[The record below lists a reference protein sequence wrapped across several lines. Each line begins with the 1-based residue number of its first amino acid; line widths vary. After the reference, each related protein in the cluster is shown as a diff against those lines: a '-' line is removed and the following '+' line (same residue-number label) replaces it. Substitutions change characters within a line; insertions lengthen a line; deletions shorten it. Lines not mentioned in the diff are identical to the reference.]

1 MNLAALKKEIIDDEG
16 VVYEIYLDK
25 FGFPTFGVGHLIR
38 ESDLEHGLA
47 VGTPVSE
54 ARANQCLEEDLETT
68 VRDCHVLLPDFD
80 DLPEEA
86 QLVIA
91 NMMFNLGR
99 TKLSKFRKFIGAV
112 NERDW
117 NEAGNQ
123 MVDSRWY
130 SQVTNRA
137 ERLVR
142 RIRIIA

>member
-1 MNLAALKKEIIDDEG
+1 MNLEALKEEIKEDEG
-16 VVYEIYLDK
+16 VVHEIYLDK
-25 FGFPTFGVGHLIR
+25 FGFPTFGIGHLIR
-38 ESDLEHGLA
+38 ESDPEHGLD
-47 VGTPVSE
+47 VGTPVAE
-54 ARANQCLEEDLETT
+54 ARVNKCLDEDLETT
-68 VRDCHVLLPDFD
+68 VRDCHILFPDFD

-112 NERDW
+112 RAGDW

-130 SQVTNRA
+130 TQVTNRA
-137 ERLVR
+137 ERLVQ
-142 RIRIIA
+142 RIRNLA